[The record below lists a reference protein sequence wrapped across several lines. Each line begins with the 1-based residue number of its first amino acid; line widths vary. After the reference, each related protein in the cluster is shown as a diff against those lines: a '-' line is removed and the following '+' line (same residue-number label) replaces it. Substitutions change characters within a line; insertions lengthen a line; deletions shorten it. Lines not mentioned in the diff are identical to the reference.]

1 MSELYVEKLLDEMLV
16 QESGQTPNPSQSNSV
31 KVALDRILSV
41 EPKALNKT
49 FLESMFAGHY
59 DKNTKTM
66 VEPNFKPT
74 ARIGLTPDQYPYVK
88 ETTETTLGQ
97 LIMNRYLLEQW
108 GIIQHLGYYNKPIDS
123 KGLGNLNTEVN
134 NLVLE
139 GKITTDDL
147 VNFID
152 ARDRLG
158 LWCAPFLAVS
168 ITASLL
174 LPMENVNKRKAE
186 LFKQRAADLA
196 SDNPVTQIMAN
207 NDIEKELMDLVREN
221 LKSDSG
227 YDLYRSGD
235 GNLDNNYKTINVMR
249 GAVFD
254 NAKKRYHVVDSSL
267 MEGIKPRDITPFA
280 NSVVAAAFPSA
291 VGTADSGYMSKQFIA
306 VLQSEHLDPDP
317 NSDCGTQ
324 STIPVKVTDK
334 NKQYLIFRNIKENG
348 KLKKTTLHNIDEYVG
363 KTINLYSPQCCCN
376 KAICSKCAGDLFKV
390 MSDGQ
395 VTNIGMLMSQ
405 ITMKA
410 LNLKLKSKHNLSQN
424 AGFIKPE
431 ECFLEHHEYAEV
443 TDNGY
448 LKTKMPMKLHLPKV
462 AIDEVTLFFIEATFV
477 QCIGVVP
484 AVFYDTHGNEIGKT
498 VMTIPATVELQL
510 YQDMEET
517 TDEYIISYDA
527 GATICSVAFQ
537 QNIYNVEAFLNM
549 VYLYSGLPLIP
560 YDRIVDMSFRNQL
573 INKIDLEGPSMVY
586 ELLSRRLCR
595 DPDDEHNLFASLYG
609 RNMNIN
615 KMGYQ
620 KLTYRESVQKSGAV
634 QAMLFEDISKGINVN
649 LVKTLNGL
657 KSDETPMDMIMR
669 S

>member
-16 QESGQTPNPSQSNSV
+16 QESGQTSTPTQSNSV
-31 KVALDRILSV
+31 KVALDRILSI
-41 EPKALNKT
+41 EPKDINRT
-49 FLESMFAGHY
+49 FLENMFGGHY
-59 DKNTKTM
+59 DKNTKTTI
-66 VEPNFKPT
+66 EPNFKST
-74 ARIGLTPDQYPYVK
+74 ARIQLTPQQYKFVK
-88 ETTETTLGQ
+88 EPTETTLGQ

-108 GIIQHLGYYNKPIDS
+108 GIIQHIGYYNKPIDK
-123 KGLGNLNTEVN
+123 KGLDNLNTEVN

-139 GKITTDDL
+139 DKITTDDL

-152 ARDRLG
+152 SRDRLG
-158 LWCAPFLAVS
+158 FWCATFLAVS

-207 NDIEKELMDLVREN
+207 NEIEKELMGLVRDN
-221 LKSDSG
+221 LKNDSG

-249 GAVFD
+249 GAVYD
-254 NAKKRYHVVDSSL
+254 NHQKKFYVVDSSL

-306 VLQSEHLDPDP
+306 VLQSETLDLDP

-324 STIPVKVTDK
+324 STIPVKVTEK

-348 KLKKTTLHNIDEYVG
+348 KIKKTTLHNIGDYVG
-363 KTINLYSPQCCCN
+363 KTIQLYSPQCCCN
-376 KAICSKCAGDLFKV
+376 KSICAKCAGDLFRIMGGGEVKNV
-390 MSDGQ
+390 
-395 VTNIGMLMSQ
+395 GMLMSQ

-410 LNLKLKSKHNLSQN
+410 LNIKLKSKHDLSQN
-424 AGFIKPE
+424 AGFIQPE
-431 ECFLEHHEYAEV
+431 ECFLDHHEYAEV
-443 TDNGY
+443 TEDGY
-448 LKTKMPMKLHLPKV
+448 LKTKVPMKIHLPKV
-462 AIDEVTLFFIEATFV
+462 VDDVSLFFIEATFV
-477 QCIGVVP
+477 QCIGVLPVT
-484 AVFYDTHGNEIGKT
+484 FYDVHGNEIGQT
-498 VMTIPATVELQL
+498 LMTIPTTIDIQL

-517 TDEYIISYDA
+517 QDEYIINYDA
-527 GATICSVAFQ
+527 DSVICSVGFQ
-537 QNIYNVEAFLNM
+537 QNIYSVEAFLNLI
-549 VYLYSGLPLIP
+549 YLYSRVPLLP
-560 YDRIVDMSFRNQL
+560 YERFVDMSFRNQL

-586 ELLSRRLCR
+586 ELLARRLCR
-595 DPDDEHNLFASLYG
+595 DPDNENRLFASIYG
-609 RNMNIN
+609 KDMKVDTR
-615 KMGYQ
+615 KYQ
-620 KLTYRESVQKSGAV
+620 KLSYRIAVQKSGAL

-649 LVKTLNGL
+649 LAKTLNGEE
-657 KSDETPMDMIMR
+657 SEETPMDLIIR

>member
-1 MSELYVEKLLDEMLV
+1 MSELYVEKLLDEILV
-16 QESGQTPNPSQSNSV
+16 QESGQTPNQPLQSNSV

-41 EPKALNKT
+41 EPKDINRT
-49 FLESMFAGHY
+49 FLENMFGGHY
-59 DKNTKTM
+59 DKTTKKM
-66 VEPNFKPT
+66 IEPNFKPT
-74 ARIGLTPDQYPYVK
+74 AKIILTKDQYPFVK
-88 ETTETTLGQ
+88 EPTETTLGQ

-108 GIIQHLGYYNKPIDS
+108 GIIQYLGYYNKPIDS

-139 GKITTDDL
+139 DKITTDDL

-158 LWCAPFLAVS
+158 FWCATFLAVS

-174 LPMENVNKRKAE
+174 LPMQNVNKRKAE

-207 NDIEKELMDLVREN
+207 NEIEKELMDLVREN

-306 VLQSEHLDPDP
+306 VLQSENIDLDP

-324 STIPVKVTDK
+324 STIPVKVTEK

-348 KLKKTTLHNIDEYVG
+348 KIKKTTLHNINDYVG

-376 KAICSKCAGDLFKV
+376 KSICAKCAGDLFLK
-390 MSDGQ
+390 MGGGQ
-395 VTNIGMLMSQ
+395 VKNVGMLMSQ

-431 ECFLEHHEYAEV
+431 ECFLEHHEYVEV
-443 TDNGY
+443 TENGY
-448 LKTKMPMKLHLPKV
+448 LKTKVPMKIHLPKI
-462 AIDEVTLFFIEATFV
+462 IDDVSLFFIEATFV
-477 QCIGVVP
+477 QCIGVLPVT
-484 AVFYDTHGNEIGKT
+484 FYDAHGNEIGKT
-498 VMTIPATVELQL
+498 LMTIPTTVDIQL
-510 YQDMEET
+510 HQDMEET
-517 TDEYIISYDA
+517 QDEYIISYGTDSI
-527 GATICSVAFQ
+527 ICSVAFQ
-537 QNIYNVEAFLNM
+537 QNIYNVEAFLNL
-549 VYLYSGLPLIP
+549 VYLYSRVPLLP
-560 YDRIVDMSFRNQL
+560 YDRFVDMSFRNQL
-573 INKIDLEGPSMVY
+573 INKVDLEGPSMVY
-586 ELLSRRLCR
+586 ELLARRLCR
-595 DPDDEHNLFASLYG
+595 DKNNDNTLFASLYG
-609 RNMNIN
+609 KNMKIDTTD
-615 KMGYQ
+615 YQ
-620 KLTYRESVQKSGAV
+620 KLTYRTAVQKSGAV

-649 LVKTLNGL
+649 LAKTLNGEE
-657 KSDETPMDMIMR
+657 SEETPMDLIMR
-669 S
+669 A